1 MEGSYIGKRVIKVVE
16 KGNQAKQRSSNQQ
29 LLVINTFRFHFT
41 ESIQVVQDRW
51 QIYQYFAI
59 SFSKTKG
66 LIRQYFWQGIFRIPL
81 GIFSSTIIASN
92 LSWGVS
98 HDMGIGICWHLHN
111 AAILEQNSHE
121 VSPPQKSLCLSHKNA
136 PLDSRNCF
144 LKMLFFTWGQE
155 FGSSAGISSESAGQ
169 MHIFD
174 PFWDTTDHFYF
185 CYCPILV
192 LLDVVGVEDLQNNS
206 KQQQG
211 NWNLMSKESRVVSS
225 PNLRKS

>member
-81 GIFSSTIIASN
+81 GIFRLN
-92 LSWGVS
+92 Y
-98 HDMGIGICWHLHN
+98 
-111 AAILEQNSHE
+111 NS
-121 VSPPQKSLCLSHKNA
+121 
-136 PLDSRNCF
+136 
-144 LKMLFFTWGQE
+144 
-155 FGSSAGISSESAGQ
+155 I
-169 MHIFD
+169 
-174 PFWDTTDHFYF
+174 
-185 CYCPILV
+185 
-192 LLDVVGVEDLQNNS
+192 
-206 KQQQG
+206 
-211 NWNLMSKESRVVSS
+211 
-225 PNLRKS
+225 